1 MYNIVCQFRC
11 FIFLEEQHRNDLPR
25 GHRDLLSHWPFLVEI
40 IFLSLASYYIHAFK
54 CQRCGD
60 YSKEQINAESV
71 AQRPSRLHYSFEQ
84 QKFFPSWRLPSDDAM
99 GTIPRSRPD
108 FDPDFHQK
116 LVAKYYDLLRLWCYY
131 MACYFAISGGIRWWI
146 RISVLFGPTNWRQC
160 GTSSPRMPSHCH
172 PKKRSC
178 FQSVGW
184 RPSDVHEFHSLD
196 IWK

>member
-146 RISVLFGPTNWRQC
+146 WISVLFGPTNWRQC

-178 FQSVGW
+178 FQSVG
-184 RPSDVHEFHSLD
+184 
-196 IWK
+196 